1 MPPWMLLPP
10 SGSFTLQGSSLSLLK
25 GSRQTGGSFC
35 GAFAPKTPGHI
46 SFDIKRNMEKKALNG
61 ALIGQGSC
69 VIINVIKL
77 VFLMYF

>member
-1 MPPWMLLPP
+1 MA
-10 SGSFTLQGSSLSLLK
+10 
-25 GSRQTGGSFC
+25 
-35 GAFAPKTPGHI
+35 AFAPKAPGHI